1 MTKKNFVTNRFTPK
15 FHLKTGDKV
24 IVLSGDNRGETGVIR
39 EMLTKENRAIVDGL
53 NMVSKHIKPT
63 ENSAGGIVK
72 KEAPIH
78 ISNLQLVD
86 PKSGKGTR
94 IGRKSV
100 DGKSVRYSKKTGE
113 IIK

>member
-1 MTKKNFVTNRFTPK
+1 MTTNKIITKRFTPK
-15 FHLKTGDKV
+15 FHLKKGDKV
-24 IVLSGDNRGETGVIR
+24 IVLSGDNRGETGVIK
-39 EMLTKENRAIVDGL
+39 EMITKENRAIVDGL
-53 NMVSKHIKPT
+53 NLVSKHIKPT

-86 PKSGKGTR
+86 PKTGKGTR
-94 IGRKSV
+94 TGRKNV
-100 DGKSVRYSKKTGE
+100 DGKSLRYSKKTGE